1 MPTLPRRP
9 DPRWRRLLEKRAPV
23 VVPDSPSLVVRVRS
37 AGVNDGTFVFGYGCA
52 ARAGNPV
59 AQDAATLLPFVMDLR
74 PRLAITVFF
83 LRCARPRALPGAPML
98 TCLEPRR
105 RPVRGLQAYSRTR
118 WYGQAATIAA
128 VQENKPALRHTLFT
142 NTVAD
147 NTFDVPTT
155 VNEALEA
162 LSRAPIGQ
170 STPILKA
177 LTAVVAL
184 LEADAAPLSSYAGV
198 LACVRLSWDTI
209 FLEISL

>member
-1 MPTLPRRP
+1 
-9 DPRWRRLLEKRAPV
+9 
-23 VVPDSPSLVVRVRS
+23 
-37 AGVNDGTFVFGYGCA
+37 
-52 ARAGNPV
+52 
-59 AQDAATLLPFVMDLR
+59 
-74 PRLAITVFF
+74 
-83 LRCARPRALPGAPML
+83 ML

-128 VQENKPALRHTLFT
+128 VQKNKPALRHTLFT